1 MFTSDIE
8 KERFQAKYAE
18 AVALGDYP
26 KIAAQMSP
34 FIKVRVYE
42 NSVCTAL
49 LKQRV
54 VQPSELIPEEGHNDT
69 FFVYG
74 QIEQPTTQAIPV
86 NFRGQ
91 AQTFVPG
98 GRRFKIPL
106 GRHMSKVS
114 KKSQDEL
121 LAFDYDLFAEL
132 AEHDIYELHTL
143 RDKKFLWAI
152 QAAVISSGK
161 WTENSITGALTVV
174 RPDKI
179 HFTTNA
185 QLLESGPRT
194 DYPSED
200 TLKATKHLMGSQ
212 IWLDLGLWE
221 SEGAGGELV
230 SKITINGYPATT
242 ILGITYITSVKNVLY
257 VEKDP
262 VVEFTFSDLGIHNE
276 TIEID
281 SITYTHK
288 TGPAGAA
295 GDKEV
300 ALGTNAATAAT
311 ALYDKL
317 NTDKGYS
324 GCLGNEFVFTNPSSG
339 VVRVRKMYDSVW
351 NRFSPA
357 AFVVAETATNGAWGT
372 AGFDMYD
379 HIYTFPEA
387 DYLGEMIQIAGQEIE
402 TDMWK
407 ERGEKLT
414 EVCRRSAEFSGGAIG
429 NINGIAMTRLQRKA
443 YVA

>member
-1 MFTSDIE
+1 MFTNEIE
-8 KERFQAKYAE
+8 KARFQEKYAE
-18 AVALGDYP
+18 AIAQGNYP

-34 FIKVRVYE
+34 FIKVRIYE

-49 LKQRV
+49 LKPRT
-54 VQPSELIPEEGHNDT
+54 VQPSDLIPEEGHNDT
-69 FFVYG
+69 FFVFG
-74 QIEQPTTQAIPV
+74 QIEQPTVEAIAV

-91 AQTFVPG
+91 GTTFVPG

-114 KKSQDEL
+114 KKNQDEL
-121 LAFDYDLFAEL
+121 LAFDYDLFSEL
-132 AEHDIYELHTL
+132 ADHDIFELHTL
-143 RDKKFLWAI
+143 RDKKFLWAA
-152 QAAVISSGK
+152 QAAVITSGK
-161 WTENSITGALTVV
+161 WSENLLSGSATVV

-185 QLLESGPRT
+185 QLLESGSRT
-194 DYPSED
+194 GYPSED

-212 IWLDLGLWE
+212 IWHDLNLWE

-230 SKITINGYPATT
+230 SKITINGYPAQT
-242 ILGITYITSVKNVLY
+242 IMGITYITSTKNVLY

-262 VVEFTFSDLGIHNE
+262 VIEFTFSGINVNNKLF
-276 TIEID
+276 TID
-281 SITYTHK
+281 GVTYTSK
-288 TGPAGAA
+288 TSAA
-295 GDKEV
+295 GLTGDREYDV
-300 ALGTNAATAAT
+300 VGSAELAATE
-311 ALYDKL
+311 LYNVLVRDQ
-317 NTDKGYS
+317 NSVD
-324 GCLGNEFVFTNPSSG
+324 CLGNNYAFSNPSSG
-339 VVRVRKMYDSVW
+339 VVRVRKIYDNSW
-351 NRFSPA
+351 KRFSPA
-357 AFVVAETATNGAWGT
+357 VMVTSEDEDNGAFGT

-387 DYLGEMIQIAGQEIE
+387 DYLGEMVQIAGQEVE

-429 NINGIAMTRLQRKA
+429 NINGIAMTRLQRYKYA
-443 YVA
+443 G